1 MGNKDFIKVEED
13 GIVVYDESDDYD
25 PGEDEETHGEGG
37 FRLPKNEE
45 IFTDE
50 YMQDFA
56 QRMDAKIAREKR
68 NQRLISVCVI
78 VGVIAYILFMIWL
91 IA

>member
-1 MGNKDFIKVEED
+1 MSKKVFDTIEED

-25 PGEDEETHGEGG
+25 PGEDEETHGEVG

-56 QRMDAKIAREKR
+56 QRMDEKIAREKR
-68 NQRLISVCVI
+68 TQNIISVCVI

-91 IA
+91 IT